1 MSFLRNDN
9 AEILVA
15 GHQDVLFRIDLDQ
28 ACVLEEVANSLR
40 TRSSSD
46 C

>member
-15 GHQDVLFRIDLDQ
+15 GHQNVLFRIDLDQ
-28 ACVLEEVANSLR
+28 ACVLDEVANSLR
-40 TRSSSD
+40 ACSISD